1 MARPT
6 LVLLPGLLNTRR
18 VFEPVIA
25 ELGDAADVIVPEL
38 YSYDSMGAMADA
50 ALAIAPERFALA
62 GFSMGGY
69 VCFEILRRAA
79 ARVERLALID
89 TQAAPDRPETT
100 ARRRGFIE
108 QSTLGRFH
116 GVQPSLLPSLVHPSQ
131 LANPDVVEPILEMG
145 RHIGPDGFVREQRA
159 IMARPDSRPLLV
171 DIKVPTLVITGRQDQ
186 SVPLARAQEM
196 AADIADARLVVLE
209 NCGHM
214 APLEKPAEV
223 AAALRRWLSQ

>member
-38 YSYDSMGAMADA
+38 YSYD
-50 ALAIAPERFALA
+50 
-62 GFSMGGY
+62 SMGGY

>member
-1 MARPT
+1 M
-6 LVLLPGLLNTRR
+6 
-18 VFEPVIA
+18 
-25 ELGDAADVIVPEL
+25 
-38 YSYDSMGAMADA
+38 
-50 ALAIAPERFALA
+50 
-62 GFSMGGY
+62 
-69 VCFEILRRAA
+69 
-79 ARVERLALID
+79 ERLALID